1 MTMQDNQLKQLI
13 EASLFVQGKVVSI
26 LDLKHTVLAEFD
38 VSLSAIRK
46 LVTSLQ
52 QEYQDRGVQLVNVSG
67 GYRFQTRE
75 ELTPYLQ
82 TLWEQKAPKYSRAT
96 LETLAVIAYR
106 QPVSRG
112 DIEQVRGVTVSSQI
126 IKNMLD
132 RQWIRILGHKDVP
145 GRPAIYGT
153 TPDFLSYFGL
163 GSLKDLPELTDD
175 DALNKLFLKT
185 ETQES
190 S

>member
-1 MTMQDNQLKQLI
+1 MQDNQLKQLI